1 MRRRSIVEA
10 FGLLIII
17 LSISVQ
23 LTVFEKEEYKKLY
36 EKYEVYSNS
45 IYVKEELDSKK
56 AELITDEILDYL
68 NDKKDK
74 LEGHNFSK
82 EEVVHMKDVK
92 NIFLIMRRMAQIFG
106 VIILI
111 EIILGRLKYIKS
123 LLGNYVIALVSFS
136 VFLFISIYNFDRAF
150 IIFHKLLFR
159 NDYWML
165 NPYDSIIINMFPQEI
180 FMYFFIKISFLF
192 LLFSAVFIAI
202 WGYLRKF
209 DKSYE

>member
-1 MRRRSIVEA
+1 MRGRSIVEA

-92 NIFLIMRRMAQIFG
+92 NIFLIMRRIAQIFG
-106 VIILI
+106 AIILI

-123 LLGNYVIALVSFS
+123 LLGNYVISLVSFL